1 METFERPHVAR
12 LVRELADESGRPLIV
27 AVTGP
32 RQSGKTTL
40 VRQALRRLRGM
51 GHRTRYIALDDPDR
65 PRWSSLSGSDAT
77 VALPPP
83 PHDIEWLVS
92 VWRQARRDA
101 EAYRNGFALALDEI
115 QYVEDWSS
123 TVKGLWDADRRAD
136 RPLKVVILGSAPWRL
151 LTGMGDSLAG
161 RFMSFPVR
169 HWSLP
174 EMVEAFDVSLDE
186 YVFFGGY
193 PGSIRYARDL
203 RAWRRYVVY
212 SIIAPIFD
220 RDILAR
226 TRVDR
231 PSLMRQL
238 VDLAPEYSGQIV
250 TYEHLAGRLRSGGS
264 PTTLAHY
271 LDLLSDAGIMTRLPK
286 YAGSA
291 VRRAA
296 SNPKLLVLNPGLM
309 TALSGYSF
317 NEARD
322 DRTFWGRIIETA
334 VGAHLH
340 NTLEAAMHLS
350 YWRDDPHEVDFVL
363 YQGPRV
369 LGIEVKS
376 GRRRRALPGLTAFK
390 ERFPKA
396 ETLLVGGRRGV
407 RTNQVPLNEFLAE
420 PASHWLSREGLGPR

>member
-1 METFERPHVAR
+1 MESFERPHVAR
-12 LVRELADESGRPLIV
+12 LVRELTDESVPPLIV

-51 GHRTRYIALDDPDR
+51 GHRTRYIALDDPGQ
-65 PRWSSLSGSDAT
+65 PRWSSLSGSDTT

-83 PHDIEWLVS
+83 PRDTEWLVS

-101 EAYRNGFALALDEI
+101 EAYRRGLVLVLDEI
-115 QYVEDWSS
+115 QHVKDWSS
-123 TVKGLWDADRRAD
+123 VVKGLWDADRRED
-136 RPLKVVILGSAPWRL
+136 HPLKVVVLGSAAWRL

-169 HWSLP
+169 HWSLR

-193 PGSIRYARDL
+193 PGAIRYAEDL
-203 RAWRRYVVY
+203 RAWRSCVAH
-212 SIIAPIFD
+212 SIIAPTID
-220 RDILAR
+220 RDILDL

-231 PSLMRQL
+231 PSAMCQL
-238 VDLAPEYSGQIV
+238 VDMAPEYSGQVV

-271 LDLLSDAGIMTRLPK
+271 LDLLSDAGIMTRLSK

-317 NEARD
+317 DEARN
-322 DRTFWGRIIETA
+322 DRTFWGRIVETA

-340 NTLEAAMHLS
+340 NTLEAAMHLA

-363 YQGPRV
+363 FQGPRV
-369 LGIEVKS
+369 LGVEVKS
-376 GRRRRALPGLTAFK
+376 GRQRRALPGLAAFK
-390 ERFPKA
+390 KRFPKA
-396 ETLLVGGRRGV
+396 ETLLVGGRSGV

-420 PASHWLSREGLGPR
+420 PASHWLSGKGWGPA